1 MKKLLSIL
9 LIFALALSLFACSKK
24 PTAEGTR
31 TRIKMKVHVT
41 YGGCGITGK
50 DLGHGTY
57 DYVVKDVR
65 EGDIFEEEFNR
76 REFKRLTEKSRD
88 NSADYIIE
96 ILSVSDDSIKIAVHQ
111 TELDLNFDQE
121 QHVPSGIVVYDGT
134 NYDYTVTFT
143 KEAA

>member
-24 PTAEGTR
+24 PADEGTK

-41 YGGCGITGK
+41 YGGCGVTGK

-65 EGDIFEEEFNR
+65 EGDIFQEEYGNK
-76 REFKRLTEKSRD
+76 EFKRLTLKSKDR
-88 NSADYIIE
+88 SADYIIE
-96 ILSVSDDSIKIAVHQ
+96 VVDISEDSIKITSHQ
-111 TELDLNFDQE
+111 SELDLSFDQE